1 MKKLILRLSL
11 LLGVLLLLTAAVFAA
26 APLDG
31 TAAIDGDTCTASVGL
46 PAGTEATSGKLE
58 ITYDTAQLT
67 LVSAEPSKALE
78 KAVCT
83 VNTDE
88 AGKIVFVFLKTQ
100 PVKGTLLDLRF
111 RLTAGVE
118 ETTLRVEAKELYL
131 RLTPVTAEPLTL
143 TAKKAAQPEEPEEPE
158 KPCDGGADCVS
169 KRFTD
174 VNTSYWYHSCID
186 YAVSHELFGGTSATT
201 FEPDAPMTRAM
212 LVTVLWRYEGQPKG
226 YSSTFSDVNAK
237 DGGWYADAVA
247 WAAANGVVNGVGNNR
262 FDPNGKITRE
272 QMAAILYRYA
282 EKKGM
287 DTSKR
292 GNISAFPDAG
302 SVSAYA
308 SDAIRW
314 AVGEQIINGSD
325 GKLLPQGNAT
335 RAQVAAILMR
345 FAENIAK

>member
-143 TAKKAAQPEEPEEPE
+143 TAKKAAQPEPEEPE
-158 KPCDGGADCVS
+158 KPCDGGTDCVS

-212 LVTVLWRYEGQPKG
+212 LVTVLYRLEGEP
-226 YSSTFSDVNAK
+226 
-237 DGGWYADAVA
+237 AVA
-247 WAAANGVVNGVGNNR
+247 GRSSFADVKSGAYYEKAVIWAAANGIVTGTSSTS
-262 FDPNGKITRE
+262 FSPDAKITRE
-272 QMAAILYRYA
+272 QLAAILYRYA
-282 EKKGM
+282 QYKKL
-287 DTSKR
+287 DTSASEKL
-292 GNISAFPDAG
+292 SSFSDAG
-302 SVSAYA
+302 EMSGYA
-308 SDAIRW
+308 NAALGW
-314 AVGEQIINGSD
+314 AVAERLVNGAS
-325 GKLLPQGNAT
+325 GKLMPKGYAA
-335 RAQVAAILMR
+335 RAQVAAIFHR
-345 FAENIAK
+345 FVENVVK

>member
-100 PVKGTLLDLRF
+100 PVKGTLLDLR
-111 RLTAGVE
+111 L
-118 ETTLRVEAKELYL
+118 K
-131 RLTPVTAEPLTL
+131 PVTAEPLTL
-143 TAKKAAQPEEPEEPE
+143 TAKKAAQPEPEEPE
-158 KPCDGGADCVS
+158 KPCDGGTDCVS

-282 EKKGM
+282 EKKGL